1 MKSDEELG
9 ADLYRAL
16 HRGRPGDVDFYLRAA
31 TGAQSA
37 LELGAGWGRVLGPLS
52 RALPRAIGL
61 ERSPI
66 LAAMAREAGL
76 DVREGDMR
84 AFDLK
89 ERFERV
95 FIPYGGVYCLLD
107 ETALLD
113 TLRCAR
119 RHLEPGGLMVFDSW
133 SADDFHANAERW
145 DEELFEDVDEL
156 ELEGVQYTV
165 AERTRW
171 HRDEQRLDVSYR
183 FTPRRGGEPAMD
195 ELPQRYLLSEEIPRL
210 MEDAGL
216 ELVVI
221 HGGFDQHV
229 HDEDS
234 EQLIVTA
241 QRPEDDAN

>member
-1 MKSDEELG
+1 MYEFHTGNLNHPAPKFN
-9 ADLYRAL
+9 ADLS
-16 HRGRPGDVDFYLRAA
+16 AA
-31 TGAQSA
+31 CNPRDWPYTYQFLSVSVQLNIM
-37 LELGAGWGRVLGPLS
+37 LENASIP
-52 RALPRAIGL
+52 
-61 ERSPI
+61 SPCF
-66 LAAMAREAGL
+66 
-76 DVREGDMR
+76 V
-84 AFDLK
+84 
-89 ERFERV
+89 
-95 FIPYGGVYCLLD
+95 LD
-107 ETALLD
+107 EAALLD

-171 HRDEQRLDVSYR
+171 RRDEQRLDVSYR